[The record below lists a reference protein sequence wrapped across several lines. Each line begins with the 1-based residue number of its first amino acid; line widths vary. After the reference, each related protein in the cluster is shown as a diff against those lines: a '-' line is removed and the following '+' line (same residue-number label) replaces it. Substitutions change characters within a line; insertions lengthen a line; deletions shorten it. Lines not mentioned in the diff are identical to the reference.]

1 MTSSKTGNNLTK
13 AGAPTILVTRPQP
26 GASVTGEKLVKA
38 GFNVVVQPFTE
49 MVAKPAPRD
58 LSGLHT
64 ITAIIVTSANALRY
78 LSDEIRVALSSVR
91 MLTVGDATREEAQ
104 RQGFDNVI
112 SADGNARDLADLIR
126 QEMTLDDKI
135 LYLCGAVRTPDIEAE
150 LNRLKLPFIVHETY
164 ETIKI
169 SQLTDILNVAFS
181 ESEIDGVCFYSSVSA
196 QLYAEYFEAAD
207 SPSKLL
213 NINCFC
219 ISDRAK
225 SCLPEALKNL
235 SFVSEKPRD
244 DTMIDLL
251 VKHYRLS

>member
-1 MTSSKTGNNLTK
+1 MTSLKTGNNLAK

-26 GASVTGEKLVKA
+26 GASVTGEKLAKA
-38 GFNVVVQPFTE
+38 GFKVVVQPFTE
-49 MVAKPAPRD
+49 MVAKPAPSD
-58 LSGLHT
+58 LSGLHNV
-64 ITAIIVTSANALRY
+64 TAIIVTSANALRY
-78 LSDEIRVALSSVR
+78 LSDDMRAALTSNR

-112 SADGNARDLADLIR
+112 SADGNARDLTGLIR
-126 QEMTLDDKI
+126 QEVTLDDRI

-150 LNRLKLPFIVHETY
+150 LSRLKLSFIVLETY

-169 SQLTDILNVAFS
+169 SQLTDIINTTFS
-181 ESEIDGVCFYSSVSA
+181 ESEINAVCFYSSVSA
-196 QLYAEYFEAAD
+196 QLYAEYLQVTK
-207 SPSKLL
+207 SSSKLL
-213 NINCFC
+213 NIKCFC

-225 SCLPEALKNL
+225 SCLPDALKNL

-244 DTMIDLL
+244 DAMIDLL